1 MRTAVYLALV
11 GAASAGTN
19 PDIAICATAANKK
32 CTFEMC
38 YAADGVKT
46 KINDTAAKGC
56 T

>member
-38 YAADGVKT
+38 YTTAGVKT
-46 KINDTAAKGC
+46 AANVATAKGC